1 VSVVDPDTNQVQQ
14 TISASGFG
22 PVDQGGPGLAF
33 ASGSL
38 WLASTGGQVAR
49 VQLDAGRRTAIPIG
63 ASASAVVAAP
73 DANAVWVAARTRSGG
88 GLLARIDAES
98 NNVVKRIP
106 VPQAPSGLAVT
117 PDGRTVWQ
125 ATGGERA
132 VLRIDTLTSDT
143 KRIKLKLAADQV
155 AFGEGAVWVTS
166 RRSDA
171 VLRINPA
178 TSSVQPPI
186 RVGNGPTGIA
196 VGAGQVWVAN
206 ADDGTV
212 STIDPQSN
220 MVGTMRLGFR
230 SEAVAVDQGAVWV
243 ALAA

>member
-1 VSVVDPDTNQVQQ
+1 
-14 TISASGFG
+14 
-22 PVDQGGPGLAF
+22 
-33 ASGSL
+33 
-38 WLASTGGQVAR
+38 
-49 VQLDAGRRTAIPIG
+49 
-63 ASASAVVAAP
+63 
-73 DANAVWVAARTRSGG
+73 VAARTRTGG

-98 NNVVKRIP
+98 NRVVKHIP
-106 VPQAPSGLAVT
+106 VPQAPSALTVT
-117 PDGRTVWQ
+117 PDGRTAWL
-125 ATGGERA
+125 ATGSGR
-132 VLRIDTLTSDT
+132 VLYRVDVSAGHVVGQIN
-143 KRIKLKLAADQV
+143 LKLAADQV

-166 RRSDA
+166 RRSDT

-230 SEAVAVDQGAVWV
+230 PEAVAVDQGAVWV

>member
-1 VSVVDPDTNQVQQ
+1 
-14 TISASGFG
+14 
-22 PVDQGGPGLAF
+22 
-33 ASGSL
+33 
-38 WLASTGGQVAR
+38 
-49 VQLDAGRRTAIPIG
+49 
-63 ASASAVVAAP
+63 
-73 DANAVWVAARTRSGG
+73 
-88 GLLARIDAES
+88 
-98 NNVVKRIP
+98 

-117 PDGRTVWQ
+117 PDGRTVWL
-125 ATGGERA
+125 ATGGER
-132 VLRIDTLTSDT
+132 VILRIDTPTSDT
-143 KRIKLKLAADQV
+143 KPIKLNLAADQV

-206 ADDGTV
+206 TDDGTV

-220 MVGTMRLGFR
+220 EVGTMRLGFR
-230 SEAVAVDQGAVWV
+230 PEAVAVDQGAVWV